1 MGTHPIF
8 ESDFDCLTVMQRDLE
23 YSILAQNVTMAAIS
37 HPLKQSRILM
47 QLGYEPGPIKVKGP
61 SMLGLSKGGE
71 FRSGVLTG
79 YLKESGILQEGNVTE
94 NVTAGMTMSICEV
107 VASSLVQ
114 TAVTP
119 AMEDAFPKA
128 EKAEESYSDYNQVLT
143 DITRETAI
151 KTAGIVA
158 SNPFKVV
165 AIRQIA
171 ALAGDSHST
180 SLKDVIMS
188 GDLFAGVGP
197 RVLYEA
203 SVIFISKTLKYLC
216 RQHGKAI
223 GIEADQQALADRAI
237 DLIPS
242 FFVYPLQLIAT
253 IRSIGG
259 TGLRLDEFPEL
270 SMLELYLTL
279 KARGETQRGSSVI
292 MDRKC
297 PKSKAIHVAPAVQ
310 IEAPAVQIEPVIEPV
325 VEAPVVIEIPPVVE
339 SQIPEAQPV
348 EQEQK
353 Q

>member
-1 MGTHPIF
+1 
-8 ESDFDCLTVMQRDLE
+8 
-23 YSILAQNVTMAAIS
+23 
-37 HPLKQSRILM
+37 M
-47 QLGYEPGPIKVKGP
+47 QLGYEPGPIKTKGP

-79 YLKESGILQEGNVTE
+79 YLKESGILQEGNLTK
-94 NVTAGMTMSICEV
+94 NVTTGMTMSICEV
-107 VASSLVQ
+107 ISSSLVQ

-119 AMEDAFPKA
+119 SMEDAFPKA
-128 EKAEESYSDYNQVLT
+128 EKVEDSYNDYNQVLT

-180 SLKDVIMS
+180 SLKDVVMS

-216 RQHGKAI
+216 RQHGKTL
-223 GIEADQQALADRAI
+223 GIESDQQQLADRAI

-292 MDRKC
+292 LDRKC
-297 PKSKAIHVAPAVQ
+297 PKKAIPMTPAV
-310 IEAPAVQIEPVIEPV
+310 PEPVIEPV
-325 VEAPVVIEIPPVVE
+325 VEPPVVIEIPPVVE
-339 SQIPEAQPV
+339 SQIQEEQPV
-348 EQEQK
+348 EQQQK

>member
-47 QLGYEPGPIKVKGP
+47 QLGYEPGLIKIKGP

-79 YLKESGILQEGNVTE
+79 YLKESGILQEGNVTK
-94 NVTAGMTMSICEV
+94 NVTVGMTMSICEV

-128 EKAEESYSDYNQVLT
+128 EKVEESYNDYNQVLT

-203 SVIFISKTLKYLC
+203 SVIFISKTLKYLF
-216 RQHGKAI
+216 RQHGQAV
-223 GIEADQQALADRAI
+223 GIESDQQQLADRAI

-292 MDRKC
+292 FDRKC
-297 PKSKAIHVAPAVQ
+297 PKKAIPMT
-310 IEAPAVQIEPVIEPV
+310 PAVQIEPVIEPV

-339 SQIPEAQPV
+339 IPEAQPV

>member
-79 YLKESGILQEGNVTE
+79 YLKESGILQEGNVTK

-171 ALAGDSHST
+171 ALAGDSHYT

-216 RQHGKAI
+216 RQHGKAL
-223 GIEADQQALADRAI
+223 GIESDQQQLADRAI

-253 IRSIGG
+253 IRSVGG

-310 IEAPAVQIEPVIEPV
+310 IEPVIEPV

>member
-47 QLGYEPGPIKVKGP
+47 QLGYEPGPIKVKGS
-61 SMLGLSKGGE
+61 SMFGLSKGGE

-79 YLKESGILQEGNVTE
+79 YLKESGILQEGNVTK

-119 AMEDAFPKA
+119 AMEDALPKA
-128 EKAEESYSDYNQVLT
+128 EKTEESYNDYNQVLV
-143 DITRETAI
+143 DITREAAI
-151 KTAGIVA
+151 KSAGIVA

-203 SVIFISKTLKYLC
+203 SAIFISKTLKYLC
-216 RQHGKAI
+216 RQHGKMI
-223 GIEADQQALADRAI
+223 GIDSESQQIADRAI

-297 PKSKAIHVAPAVQ
+297 PKSKAIHVAPA
-310 IEAPAVQIEPVIEPV
+310 IQIEPVIEPV

>member
-79 YLKESGILQEGNVTE
+79 YLKESGILQEGNVTK

-128 EKAEESYSDYNQVLT
+128 EKAEESYNDYNQVLT

-203 SVIFISKTLKYLC
+203 SVIFISKTLKFLC

-223 GIEADQQALADRAI
+223 GIESDQQQLADRAI

-310 IEAPAVQIEPVIEPV
+310 IEPVIEPIIEPV

>member
-79 YLKESGILQEGNVTE
+79 YLKESGILQEGNVTK

-128 EKAEESYSDYNQVLT
+128 EKAEESYGDYNQVLT

-223 GIEADQQALADRAI
+223 GIEADQQQLADRAI

-310 IEAPAVQIEPVIEPV
+310 IEPVIEPV
-325 VEAPVVIEIPPVVE
+325 VAAPVVIEIPPVVE

>member
-1 MGTHPIF
+1 
-8 ESDFDCLTVMQRDLE
+8 MQRDLE

-47 QLGYEPGPIKVKGP
+47 QLGYEPGPIKVKGA

-79 YLKESGILQEGNVTE
+79 YLKESGILQEGNVTK

-107 VASSLVQ
+107 VASNLVQ

-119 AMEDAFPKA
+119 AMEDAFPKT
-128 EKAEESYSDYNQVLT
+128 EKAEDSYSDYNQVLT
-143 DITRETAI
+143 DITRESAI

-180 SLKDVIMS
+180 SLKDVVMS

-203 SVIFISKTLKYLC
+203 SVIFISKTLKYIC
-216 RQHGKAI
+216 RKHGKAI
-223 GIEADQQALADRAI
+223 GIESDQQQLADRAI

-297 PKSKAIHVAPAVQ
+297 PKNAIPMTTT
-310 IEAPAVQIEPVIEPV
+310 VQIEPIIEPV
-325 VEAPVVIEIPPVVE
+325 SEPPVVIEIPLVVE
-339 SQIPEAQPV
+339 TQIPDEKPV

>member
-79 YLKESGILQEGNVTE
+79 YLKESGILQEGNVTK

-119 AMEDAFPKA
+119 AMEDALPKA
-128 EKAEESYSDYNQVLT
+128 EKTEESYNDYNQVLV

-151 KTAGIVA
+151 KSAGIVA

-180 SLKDVIMS
+180 SLKEVVMN

-203 SVIFISKTLKYLC
+203 SAIFISKTLKYLC
-216 RQHGKAI
+216 RQHGKMI
-223 GIEADQQALADRAI
+223 GIDSESQQIADRAI

-297 PKSKAIHVAPAVQ
+297 PKSKAIHVAPA
-310 IEAPAVQIEPVIEPV
+310 IQIEPVIEPV
-325 VEAPVVIEIPPVVE
+325 VEAPVVIEIQPVVE

>member
-23 YSILAQNVTMAAIS
+23 YSILAQNVTMAALS

-47 QLGYEPGPIKVKGP
+47 QLGYEPGPIKVKGS
-61 SMLGLSKGGE
+61 SMLTLSKGGE

-79 YLKESGILQEGNVTE
+79 YLKESGILEEGNLLQSKNLT
-94 NVTAGMTMSICEV
+94 TGMTMSICEV

-119 AMEDAFPKA
+119 AMEDALPKA
-128 EKAEESYSDYNQVLT
+128 EKTEESYNDYNQVLV
-143 DITRETAI
+143 DITREAAI
-151 KTAGIVA
+151 KSAGIVA

-180 SLKDVIMS
+180 SLKEVVMN

-203 SVIFISKTLKYLC
+203 SAIFISKTLKYLC
-216 RQHGKAI
+216 RQHGKMI
-223 GIEADQQALADRAI
+223 GIDSESQQIADRAI

-297 PKSKAIHVAPAVQ
+297 PKSKAIHVAPA
-310 IEAPAVQIEPVIEPV
+310 IQIEPVIEPV

>member
-79 YLKESGILQEGNVTE
+79 YLKESGILQEGNVTK

-223 GIEADQQALADRAI
+223 GIEADQQQLADRAI

-310 IEAPAVQIEPVIEPV
+310 IEPVIEPV

>member
-61 SMLGLSKGGE
+61 SMFGLSKGGE

-79 YLKESGILQEGNVTE
+79 YLKESGILQEGNVTK

-310 IEAPAVQIEPVIEPV
+310 IEPVIEPV

>member
-79 YLKESGILQEGNVTE
+79 YLKESGILQEGNVTK
-94 NVTAGMTMSICEV
+94 NVTAVMTMSICEV

-128 EKAEESYSDYNQVLT
+128 EKAEESYSDYHNVLT

-223 GIEADQQALADRAI
+223 GIEADQQQLADRAI

-242 FFVYPLQLIAT
+242 FFCLSTPAYRYNSFHRRNWP
-253 IRSIGG
+253 SIGRIPRIINVGIILNLEG
-259 TGLRLDEFPEL
+259 TW
-270 SMLELYLTL
+270 
-279 KARGETQRGSSVI
+279 
-292 MDRKC
+292 
-297 PKSKAIHVAPAVQ
+297 
-310 IEAPAVQIEPVIEPV
+310 
-325 VEAPVVIEIPPVVE
+325 
-339 SQIPEAQPV
+339 
-348 EQEQK
+348 
-353 Q
+353 

>member
-61 SMLGLSKGGE
+61 SMFGLSKGGE

-79 YLKESGILQEGNVTE
+79 YLKESGILEEGNVAK

-119 AMEDAFPKA
+119 AMEDALPKA
-128 EKAEESYSDYNQVLT
+128 EKAEDSYNDYNQVLV

-151 KTAGIVA
+151 KSAGIVA

-171 ALAGDSHST
+171 ALAGDNHTT
-180 SLKDVIMS
+180 SLKEVVMN

-203 SVIFISKTLKYLC
+203 SAIFISKTLKYLC
-216 RQHGKAI
+216 RQHGKMI
-223 GIEADQQALADRAI
+223 GIDSESQQIADRAI

-279 KARGETQRGSSVI
+279 KARGESQRGSSVI

-297 PKSKAIHVAPAVQ
+297 PKKAIPMTPA
-310 IEAPAVQIEPVIEPV
+310 ITIEPVIESTVTEVPII
-325 VEAPVVIEIPPVVE
+325 EQPVVIEIPPVVE
-339 SQIPEAQPV
+339 NQTPEAASPV

>member
-1 MGTHPIF
+1 MGIF
-8 ESDFDCLTVMQRDLE
+8 LSNRIHIFKITSRFISVMQRDLE
-23 YSILAQNVTMAAIS
+23 YLILAQNVTMAAIS

-79 YLKESGILQEGNVTE
+79 YLKESGILQEGNVTK

-119 AMEDAFPKA
+119 AMEDAFPTA
-128 EKAEESYSDYNQVLT
+128 EKAEESYSDHGQVLT

-188 GDLFAGVGP
+188 GDLFAGVG
-197 RVLYEA
+197 A

-223 GIEADQQALADRAI
+223 GIEADQQQLADRAI

-310 IEAPAVQIEPVIEPV
+310 IEPVIEPV

>member
-1 MGTHPIF
+1 
-8 ESDFDCLTVMQRDLE
+8 MQRDLE

-79 YLKESGILQEGNVTE
+79 YLKESGILQEGNVTK

-119 AMEDAFPKA
+119 AMEDAFPKT
-128 EKAEESYSDYNQVLT
+128 EKAEDSYSDYNQVLT
-143 DITRETAI
+143 DITRESAI

-180 SLKDVIMS
+180 SLKDVVMS

-203 SVIFISKTLKYLC
+203 SVIFISKTLKYIC

-223 GIEADQQALADRAI
+223 GIESDQQQLADRAI

-297 PKSKAIHVAPAVQ
+297 PKNAIPMTTT
-310 IEAPAVQIEPVIEPV
+310 VQIEPIIEPV
-325 VEAPVVIEIPPVVE
+325 SEPPVVIEIPLVVE
-339 SQIPEAQPV
+339 TQIPDEKPV

>member
-47 QLGYEPGPIKVKGP
+47 QLGYEPGPIKVKGS
-61 SMLGLSKGGE
+61 SMFGLSKGGE

-79 YLKESGILQEGNVTE
+79 YLKESGILEEGNVAK

-114 TAVTP
+114 TTLTP
-119 AMEDAFPKA
+119 VMEDALPKA
-128 EKAEESYSDYNQVLT
+128 EKAEETYNDYNQVLVE
-143 DITRETAI
+143 ITRETAI
-151 KTAGIVA
+151 KSAGIVA

-171 ALAGDSHST
+171 ALAGDNHTT
-180 SLKDVIMS
+180 SLKEVVMN

-203 SVIFISKTLKYLC
+203 SAIFISKTLKYLC
-216 RQHGKAI
+216 RQHGKMI
-223 GIEADQQALADRAI
+223 GIDSESQQIGDRAI

-279 KARGETQRGSSVI
+279 KARSETQRGSSVI

-297 PKSKAIHVAPAVQ
+297 PKKAIPMTPT
-310 IEAPAVQIEPVIEPV
+310 IKIEPVIESTVTEVPIMDP
-325 VEAPVVIEIPPVVE
+325 AVVIEIPPVVE
-339 SQIPEAQPV
+339 KQTPEAQPPV

>member
-47 QLGYEPGPIKVKGP
+47 QLGYEPGPIKVKGS
-61 SMLGLSKGGE
+61 SMFGLSKGGE

-79 YLKESGILQEGNVTE
+79 YLKESGILEEGNVAK

-114 TAVTP
+114 TALTP
-119 AMEDAFPKA
+119 VMEDALPKA
-128 EKAEESYSDYNQVLT
+128 EKAEESYSDYNQVLVE
-143 DITRETAI
+143 ITRETAI
-151 KTAGIVA
+151 KSAGIVA

-171 ALAGDSHST
+171 ALAGDNHST
-180 SLKDVIMS
+180 SLKEVVMN

-203 SVIFISKTLKYLC
+203 SAIFISKTLKYLC
-216 RQHGKAI
+216 RQYGSAL
-223 GIEADQQALADRAI
+223 GLDSQSQQFADRAI

-242 FFVYPLQLIAT
+242 CFVYPLQLIAT

-259 TGLRLDEFPEL
+259 TGLRLNEFPEI

-279 KARGETQRGSSVI
+279 KARGETQRGSSVF

-297 PKSKAIHVAPAVQ
+297 PKKAIAMAPVVA
-310 IEAPAVQIEPVIEPV
+310 IESVPVTLPVAEPV
-325 VEAPVVIEIPPVVE
+325 VEAVVEAPVIIEIPPVVE
-339 SQIPEAQPV
+339 SPAQEAPP
-348 EQEQK
+348 
-353 Q
+353 

>member
-79 YLKESGILQEGNVTE
+79 YLKESGILQEGNVTK

>member
-1 MGTHPIF
+1 
-8 ESDFDCLTVMQRDLE
+8 MQRDLE

-79 YLKESGILQEGNVTE
+79 YLKESGILQEGNVTK

-128 EKAEESYSDYNQVLT
+128 EKAEESYNDYNQVLT

-297 PKSKAIHVAPAVQ
+297 PKSKAIHVAPA
-310 IEAPAVQIEPVIEPV
+310 IEIDPVIEPV

-348 EQEQK
+348 EQEQEQK